1 MHLAHPPTVMVVEN
15 FEDTRELLKFWLETE
30 GCRVVEAANGQEAV
44 ELTRG
49 QCPDLVL
56 MSLRMPVLDGFD
68 TTRRI
73 REHGQEHDFPIV
85 CMSTYPTKEA
95 QDSALAAGCSSFI
108 AQPVDFDSLRKMFG
122 RLLPESAAHPSPLM
136 NRCAELT
143 DKLREVKSNDQGNYD
158 TGR

>member
-1 MHLAHPPTVMVVEN
+1 L
-15 FEDTRELLKFWLETE
+15 
-30 GCRVVEAANGQEAV
+30 EAANGEEAV

-73 REHGQEHDFPIV
+73 REYRRESDFPIV

-108 AQPVDFDSLRKMFG
+108 AQPVDFDSLRDLFG
-122 RLLPESAAHPSPLM
+122 RLLPGSAAHKALVM
-136 NRCAELT
+136 I
-143 DKLREVKSNDQGNYD
+143 
-158 TGR
+158 

>member
-1 MHLAHPPTVMVVEN
+1 MNVAHPPTVMVVEN
-15 FEDTRELLKFWLETE
+15 FEDTRELLRFWLETE

-44 ELTRG
+44 ELARD
-49 QCPDLVL
+49 QSPDLVL

-73 REHGQEHDFPIV
+73 REYGQECDFPIV

-108 AQPVDFDSLRKMFG
+108 AQPVDFDSLRDLFS
-122 RLLPESAAHPSPLM
+122 RLLPESATHRSAVMH
-136 NRCAELT
+136 
-143 DKLREVKSNDQGNYD
+143 
-158 TGR
+158 